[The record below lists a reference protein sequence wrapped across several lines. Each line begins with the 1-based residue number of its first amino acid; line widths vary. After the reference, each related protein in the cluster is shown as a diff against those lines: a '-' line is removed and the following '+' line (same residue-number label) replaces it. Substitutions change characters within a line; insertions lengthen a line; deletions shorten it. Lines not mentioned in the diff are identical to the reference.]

1 MPGDTLILT
10 DSCCDVP
17 QYLAKKLGIRKI
29 PVHVMY
35 PEKDYL
41 DGIDIDPQMVYDRFP
56 GEIPTTST
64 PSITEITDLFRSLE
78 EEGIRKV
85 LSIHISEH
93 LSSTVNMVRSVAKEF
108 PSIRTFV
115 FDTKNISIGS
125 GIYALYAAKRLND
138 GDDFDAVCESLER
151 KKQDCSLMFYMD
163 SLEYLHKGGRIGNV
177 TYFLSDQLKI
187 KPIIACDSEGIYR
200 TVAKVRGGSHCGRA
214 RLFEEVFSQVE
225 NGTDDDVPCDII
237 IPYGGA
243 KEEAQLLEEMIRSKK
258 KNANVLFQMQIT
270 ASMAVHTGPGLLG
283 LCALRRD

>member
-17 QYLAKKLGIRKI
+17 QHLAKKLGIRKI

-64 PSITEITDLFRSLE
+64 PSMVEITDLFRSLE
-78 EEGIRKV
+78 AEGIRKV

-93 LSSTVNMVRSVAKEF
+93 LSSTVNMVRSVAK
-108 PSIRTFV
+108 
-115 FDTKNISIGS
+115 
-125 GIYALYAAKRLND
+125 
-138 GDDFDAVCESLER
+138 
-151 KKQDCSLMFYMD
+151 
-163 SLEYLHKGGRIGNV
+163 
-177 TYFLSDQLKI
+177 
-187 KPIIACDSEGIYR
+187 
-200 TVAKVRGGSHCGRA
+200 VRGGSHCGMA

-225 NGTDDDVPCDII
+225 NGTDDDVPCDVI

-243 KEEAQLLEEMIRSKK
+243 KEEAQLLEEMIKSKK